1 MSAIRVVFRVDAS
14 LQIGSGHVMRCL
26 TLADALKAR
35 DVECQFICRE
45 HPGNLIEHIK
55 NKDYK
60 VATLPFSAAVVE
72 RNLLAP
78 DKGQSE
84 PGRAVY
90 AEWLGAPQRQDAAE
104 CAVILGEFRPDW
116 LIVDHYALDA
126 SWEKLLQPHYRQLMV
141 IDDLANRPH
150 HCSLLLDQTF
160 GRSAG
165 DYEPWVSAGCTV
177 LCGSQYAL
185 LRPEFVALRPYSLTR
200 RESPQLERLLIS
212 MGGVDKDNA
221 TGLVLQ
227 VLKHCALPPHC
238 RLTVVMGASAPWLT
252 EVRQQAELLPWAT
265 EVRIN
270 VSDMAQLMAESDLA
284 IGAAGSTSWERCCLG
299 LPTVMVVLADNQKQV
314 AQGLEQV
321 GAVYALQ
328 GSQQIKD
335 RLPCVL
341 SSLVSSSAQRVAMSQ
356 AARRIADGNGVASVI
371 QQLER

>member
-1 MSAIRVVFRVDAS
+1 MRVAFRVDAS
-14 LQIGSGHVMRCL
+14 LLIGSGHAMRCL
-26 TLADALKAR
+26 TLADALKAQG
-35 DVECQFICRE
+35 VECQFICRE

-55 NKDYK
+55 NKGYN
-60 VATLPFSAAVVE
+60 VATLPANE
-72 RNLLAP
+72 RGLLAL
-78 DKGQSE
+78 DKGQAE
-84 PGRAVY
+84 PMCAVY
-90 AEWLGAPQRQDAAE
+90 ADWLGVPQLQDAAE
-104 CAVILGEFRPDW
+104 CAVILSEFRPDW

-150 HCSLLLDQTF
+150 HCTLLLDQTF
-160 GRSAG
+160 GRSAA

-185 LRPEFVALRPYSLTR
+185 LRPEFAALRPYSLKR
-200 RESPQLERLLIS
+200 RENPQLEHLLIS

-227 VLKHCALPPHC
+227 ALKHCVLPPHC

-252 EVRQQAELLPWAT
+252 EVRQQAEQLPWAT

-270 VSDMAQLMAESDLA
+270 ISDMAQLMAESDLA

-328 GSQQIKD
+328 GSQQITD
-335 RLPCVL
+335 RLPCL
-341 SSLVSSSAQRVAMSQ
+341 LPSLVSSSAHRVAMSQ